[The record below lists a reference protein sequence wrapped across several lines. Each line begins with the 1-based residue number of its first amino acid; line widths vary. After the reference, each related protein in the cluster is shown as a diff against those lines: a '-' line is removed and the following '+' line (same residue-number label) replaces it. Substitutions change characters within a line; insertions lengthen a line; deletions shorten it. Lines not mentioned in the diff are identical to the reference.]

1 LASIRQS
8 YRFDDLDRQNQ
19 NILVALLDS
28 RNAQSEDLLD
38 QRIAI
43 AQMLNHTEV
52 ILTNQHDQTRAL
64 IIDAMHLAKTLAQ
77 VGEAFG
83 TDAEKRYA
91 NAIQKDEERIKL
103 EVERNILESLKFESM
118 TERRDEVDLPH
129 KDTFA
134 WLFSPPEHGQ
144 AWSNFVDWLQSGS
157 STYWINGKAGSGKST
172 LMRYI
177 CDHAR
182 TREELLQWAG
192 SLPLKMSSFFFWNG
206 GTIEQRSQIG
216 LLRSLLYDTLLLYPE
231 LIPIVMPST
240 WARSYSQAV
249 DPWGSH
255 KPETFN
261 LKTLT
266 RAFHTLL
273 RQTLVPLKIC
283 FFIDG
288 LDEYEGSPAD
298 LADLFTDMTTSDH
311 VKVCLSSRPLV
322 AFEYAFQNSPTL
334 RLQDLTIEDIRLY
347 VHNTLNINKRFQQLS
362 IQEPHHA
369 PEMVQEL
376 VTKADGVFL
385 WVKVVIR
392 SILTGLG
399 NRDEIADL
407 QKRLRE
413 LPSDLEALYEHM
425 LMRRIEPFYREKA
438 SRVFQIVRASRDQN
452 DQLEKL
458 GEARVPL
465 TLIGLSFADD
475 NDPNLAYTSD
485 TKPLTE
491 LQLVVRCN
499 TTEDQLK
506 VRCAGLL
513 EVHDVLDKNTPDS
526 RLKLA
531 KVDGKVRYLH
541 RTVRDYL
548 EQSNVWPA
556 ISTLTRDTDFDPNIS
571 LLKSFLLLIKT
582 HPIEQ
587 SISLP
592 DILWRYAALGLE
604 HSRQAELH
612 QNPAYIAL
620 LDQLDLVMTW
630 HAERE
635 GTTYIGHWA
644 RHYLAEFPERPLGW
658 ADSILTLA
666 VEYGLCSYLEYKFR
680 QTSTA
685 PFSSAA
691 DRPGRPLLDYAISQ
705 DPRKQRYPLYPPVID
720 VLLAHGARPNVRYNS
735 TTPWENALA
744 FAYSLQFPKAGRYL
758 FDSDR
763 VKPSRVEVLDLLV
776 VFETFLAYGADLNGS
791 CIVRAGYEKPN
802 ERRPV
807 LFIVKDVF
815 VRWYPDESA
824 KLVRDL
830 QSRRASDELISEF
843 TVFRVTTWNRISG
856 MRSGIW

>member
-1 LASIRQS
+1 
-8 YRFDDLDRQNQ
+8 
-19 NILVALLDS
+19 LDS
-28 RNAQSEDLLD
+28 RYAQREDLLD
-38 QRIAI
+38 QRLAI
-43 AQMLNHTEV
+43 AKMLNHTEV
-52 ILTNQHDQTRAL
+52 VMTNQHDQTRTL
-64 IIDAMHLAKTLAQ
+64 IVDAMHVAKTLAQ

-83 TDAEKRYA
+83 TDAEKRNA
-91 NAIQKDEERIKL
+91 NAIKKDEARIKL
-103 EVERNILESLKFESM
+103 EVERKILESLKFDSM
-118 TERRDEVDLPH
+118 AERRDEVDQPH

-134 WLFSPPEHGQ
+134 WLFSPLEHGQ
-144 AWSNFVDWLQSGS
+144 TWSNFIDWLRSDS
-157 STYWINGKAGSGKST
+157 NTYWINGKAGSGKST

-177 CDHAR
+177 CDSAQ
-182 TREELLQWAG
+182 TREELLHWAG

-206 GTIEQRSQIG
+206 GTIEQRSQVG
-216 LLRSLLYDTLLLYPE
+216 LLRSLLYDTLVVYPE

-240 WARSYSQAV
+240 WARSYSHAI
-249 DPWGSH
+249 DHCEHH
-255 KPETFN
+255 KFETFN

-266 RAFHTLL
+266 QAFHTLL
-273 RQTLVPLKIC
+273 RQALVPLKIC

-288 LDEYEGSPAD
+288 LDEYEGSPID
-298 LADLFTDMTTSDH
+298 LADLFTDITTSDN

-322 AFEYAFQNSPTL
+322 AFEYAFKNSPTL
-334 RLQDLTIEDIRLY
+334 RLQDLTVDDIRLY
-347 VHNTLNINKRFQQLS
+347 VHNTLNINRRFQQLS

-399 NRDEIADL
+399 NRDEIVDL
-407 QKRLRE
+407 QRRLRE

-425 LMRRIEPFYREKA
+425 LTKRIEPFYREKA
-438 SRVFQIVRASRDQN
+438 SRIFQIVRASRDQN

-485 TKPLTE
+485 IKPLTE

-499 TTEDQLK
+499 TTEDRLK

-513 EVHDVLDKNTPDS
+513 EVQGILDPDTPDS

-531 KVDGKVRYLH
+531 KVDWKVRYLH

-548 EQSNVWPA
+548 EQPNVWPT
-556 ISTLTRDTDFDPNIS
+556 ISDLTRDSNFDPNIS
-571 LLKSFLLLIKT
+571 LLKSFLLKIKT
-582 HPIEQ
+582 HPIEE
-587 SISLP
+587 SKSKPLP
-592 DILWRYAALGLE
+592 DILWQYAALALE

-620 LDQLDLVMTW
+620 LDQLDMVMTW
-630 HAERE
+630 YTERK

-666 VEYGLCSYLEYKFR
+666 VEYGLCGFLEYKFR
-680 QTSTA
+680 QSSTA
-685 PFSSAA
+685 PFTSAA
-691 DRPGRPLLDYAISQ
+691 DKPGRPLLDYAISQ
-705 DPRKQRYPLYPPVID
+705 DPCKQRYPLHPPVIA

-735 TTPWENALA
+735 TTAWENLLA
-744 FAYSLQFPKAGRYL
+744 FAYSLQFPKAGKYL

-763 VKPSRVEVLDLLV
+763 VKPSRSEVLDLLE
-776 VFETFLAYGADLNGS
+776 VFETFLAHGADLNGS

-807 LFIVKDVF
+807 LFIVRDVF
-815 VRWYPDESA
+815 VRWYPEESA
-824 KLVRDL
+824 PLVRNL
-830 QSRRASDELISEF
+830 QRRGASDELISEF
-843 TVFRVTTWNRISG
+843 TVLRALAWNRFSEV
-856 MRSGIW
+856 RSRIW